1 MSAWPLQAAEKRT
14 CWLVRIRPEPGRG
27 RTSPLPPDDTANR
40 GIDEKYGAMP
50 AAGASYSILLP
61 YHRQLVRTNNVSLS
75 IPNSLSS
82 VRPDKLNHRSW
93 AAKATTSRACGQLYL
108 SCPTFCK

>member
-14 CWLVRIRPEPGRG
+14 CWQIRVRPECRG
-27 RTSPLPPDDTANR
+27 AAGDRLCPEDTANR
-40 GIDEKYGAMP
+40 PIDEKYGAMP

-75 IPNSLSS
+75 VPNSLSS

-93 AAKATTSRACGQLYL
+93 AAKATASRACGQLYL